1 MLQEITLYQS
11 RSSRD
16 RALVIQ
22 QKIIAE
28 SNDKDA
34 ATAKGHVKDLKS
46 VWFVFFPS
54 FYDDYVSKLR
64 ATSLVFLKD
73 GLLICTINC
82 IIDSR
87 TDVFEVMKTQPDK
100 NYKSLLDNVKEEY
113 GDVTYKTTKLNKPPG
128 GRRGVDE
135 EPSIE
140 HYREI
145 YDQKFIQILSGTCI
159 YMTVSVISTLHH
171 CAG

>member
-16 RALVIQ
+16 RALAIQ

-73 GLLICTINC
+73 DLLICTINC
-82 IIDSR
+82 IIDSC
-87 TDVFEVMKTQPDK
+87 TDVFEVMKT
-100 NYKSLLDNVKEEY
+100 
-113 GDVTYKTTKLNKPPG
+113 
-128 GRRGVDE
+128 
-135 EPSIE
+135 
-140 HYREI
+140 
-145 YDQKFIQILSGTCI
+145 
-159 YMTVSVISTLHH
+159 
-171 CAG
+171 